1 MEVLR
6 LSLRRY
12 RFFPEF
18 GARLPINSS
27 AGCGTR
33 RPSGGPGRMS
43 FRCAARVPDRSGP
56 GAACPAVVRRLRYLR
71 RAIICFNVPK
81 FSHPEFPYPS
91 AVACGPVLR
100 PYHEVLFVKRFHA
113 EKPETRKPLHNMIGL
128 HCIVRFCH
136 VFLQGMPERSGRSRR
151 DSDGFSQPGQSN
163 EPRGGARSGSLA
175 FCPAARSVPGRG
187 NRRRAFRSGVALRW
201 TNDENVIPLPP

>member
-33 RPSGGPGRMS
+33 RPSGGPERMS
-43 FRCAARVPDRSGP
+43 FRCAARVPDRSGL

-71 RAIICFNVPK
+71 RAIICFHVPK

-91 AVACGPVLR
+91 AVACGLVLR

-113 EKPETRKPLHNMIGL
+113 EKPETRKPLHKIYDRASL
-128 HCIVRFCH
+128 YRSLLPCI
-136 VFLQGMPERSGRSRR
+136 LAR
-151 DSDGFSQPGQSN
+151 D
-163 EPRGGARSGSLA
+163 ARA
-175 FCPAARSVPGRG
+175 ERSVP
-187 NRRRAFRSGVALRW
+187 A
-201 TNDENVIPLPP
+201 

>member
-1 MEVLR
+1 MTHVFSVR
-6 LSLRRY
+6 
-12 RFFPEF
+12 
-18 GARLPINSS
+18 GA
-27 AGCGTR
+27 C
-33 RPSGGPGRMS
+33 
-43 FRCAARVPDRSGP
+43 SGP
-56 GAACPAVVRRLRYLR
+56 VGSGRRVSGR
-71 RAIICFNVPK
+71 RSPITVSSSGDYMLPCIK

-91 AVACGPVLR
+91 AVACGLVLR
-100 PYHEVLFVKRFHA
+100 IRQVPTMKSFSSSDFMRRN
-113 EKPETRKPLHNMIGL
+113 RKLKNRYIKYMIGL
-128 HCIVRFCH
+128 RCIVRFRH

-187 NRRRAFRSGVALRW
+187 NRRRTFRSGVALRW